1 MTSEITGPGP
11 TTAVAP
17 RTGTRPVE
25 GTIERIITHIPAS
38 RVDRSAV
45 PARDAREIVR
55 RAAKRTAL
63 TSGAL
68 ALPPGLLGLLTILPD
83 LHLIWTIQRQM
94 VADLFALHGR
104 TVELT
109 RSHMLYCLFRHAASH
124 VARDIAVRSGQRVLV
139 RQLSSGALRTMLGTL
154 GVDVTRRFAGHAAG
168 RWVPLA
174 GAAAVASY
182 AYWDTVQVARTARE
196 LLAAPAD

>member
-1 MTSEITGPGP
+1 MTALVTRS
-11 TTAVAP
+11 A
-17 RTGTRPVE
+17 TRPIE
-25 GTIERIITHIPAS
+25 GAIERIITHIPAS
-38 RVDRSAV
+38 HVDRSAL
-45 PARDAREIVR
+45 PAKDARQIVH

-68 ALPPGLLGLLTILPD
+68 ALPPGPLGLLTILPD
-83 LHLIWTIQRQM
+83 LHLIWSIQRQM

-109 RSHMLYCLFRHAASH
+109 RTHMLYCLFRHAASH

-139 RQLSSGALRTMLGTL
+139 RQLSGGALRTALGTV
-154 GVDVTRRFAGHAAG
+154 GVDITRRVAGHAAG
-168 RWVPLA
+168 RWVPFA

-182 AYWDTVQVARTARE
+182 AYWDTLQVARTSRE
-196 LLAAPAD
+196 LLAAPED